1 MLPLTEADRVYLL
14 GLARRTLELCT
25 VNGGVP
31 EDERPEGAVVQP
43 CGAFV
48 TLRRASDLRGC
59 VGQVEPS
66 RPLYTAVSQCAMAAA
81 LQDPRFDPVSPEEV
95 PELNIEISVLS
106 PPEDVSAESVEVG
119 RHGLLISRGERRGVL
134 LPQVPLEWHWDRE
147 RFLAETCRKA
157 GLPRDAWKR
166 GARIRVFTTE
176 IFAEPDPAEPRSRRI
191 A

>member
-1 MLPLTEADRVYLL
+1 MQPLTEADRGYLL
-14 GLARRTLELCT
+14 GLARRTLQLCT
-25 VNGGVP
+25 AHGVVP
-31 EDERPEGAVVQP
+31 EGERPEGAVVQP

-66 RPLYTAVSQCAMAAA
+66 HPLYVTVSQCAMAAA
-81 LQDPRFDPVSPEEV
+81 LHDPRFEPVSPMEV
-95 PELNIEISVLS
+95 RELNIEISVLS
-106 PPEDVSAESVEVG
+106 PPEDASPEGIEVG
-119 RHGLLISRGERRGVL
+119 RHGLLISMGERRGVL

-157 GLPRDAWKR
+157 GLSRDAWKR
-166 GARIRVFTTE
+166 GARIRVFTSE
-176 IFAEPDPAEPRSRRI
+176 IFAEPYPAEPQSRRI